1 MNTLADKWNNN
12 YRNEQFVYGK
22 TPNTFFKNELDKLSP
37 ASILLGAEGEG
48 RNAVYAAKNNWT
60 VSAFDISE
68 EGRKKAL
75 KLAEENQTSIN
86 YVVGELPNLAFEPES
101 FDAIG
106 LVFAHFPPS
115 LRSDYH
121 KKLAS
126 LLKKGGYIIFEAFS
140 KQHLAYR
147 TENPK
152 VGGPDKLELLFSI
165 EELKDDFKDFD
176 FWVLEEKE
184 VELSE
189 GLLHNGKGKVIRFVA
204 QKQ

>member
-1 MNTLADKWNNN
+1 MNRLAEKWDKH
-12 YRNEQFVYGK
+12 YQKQQFVYGK
-22 TPNTFFKNELDKLSP
+22 IPNAFFKRELDKLSP

-48 RNAVYAAKNNWT
+48 RNAVYAANNNWI
-60 VSAFDISE
+60 VSAFDISK

-75 KLAEENQTSIN
+75 KLAEENQVLIN
-86 YVVGELPNLAFEPES
+86 YVVGELPNLGFEPES

-106 LVFAHFPPS
+106 LVFAHFPPAV
-115 LRSDYH
+115 RSDYH

-126 LLKKGGYIIFEAFS
+126 LLRKGGHIVFEAFS

-165 EELKDDFKDFD
+165 EELKQDFHDFE
-176 FWVLEEKE
+176 FLFLEETE

-204 QKQ
+204 KKQ